1 MQWRISQRGCANLL
15 LPPANVVCAKVMFS
29 QASVILLTGGA
40 CMVLFGGAC
49 VVLFAGVYV
58 VLFGGACVVLS
69 GGCAWFNLGGC
80 AWFNPGGMHGFI
92 RGVRGFIWG
101 GIVIFSGSVSTFP
114 NNHMINVFTLVRA
127 SQNESPNSRY
137 PRNPYYSWAV
147 LYKGYSLSPGLTRV
161 TPPFG
166 NASPSERL
174 SFNIDVRP

>member
-1 MQWRISQRGCANLL
+1 MHLHTHLHTHTHTNTYTCTHTDTITHYPTPL
-15 LPPANVVCAKVMFS
+15 LPVHCITLHTYPHMHPHTDLQTYPHMHPETHPHTYTQIHTCTDT
-29 QASVILLTGGA
+29 LTYHHTY
-40 CMVLFGGAC
+40 L
-49 VVLFAGVYV
+49 
-58 VLFGGACVVLS
+58 
-69 GGCAWFNLGGC
+69 
-80 AWFNPGGMHGFI
+80 H
-92 RGVRGFIWG
+92 
-101 GIVIFSGSVSTFP
+101 IVIFSGSVSTFP